1 MNDADCVEG
10 PDFVGGVMGTGT
22 DLWNQ
27 CVVLL
32 NNEDWAGF
40 VSLFTSDAIYA
51 GPNLRY
57 EGREAI
63 GAHFDEAGKAI
74 SDIHYETSLV
84 VEEGD
89 SVIAEWTWRSRQTGQ
104 LPTALLVP
112 ASDGTEITPADGAIN
127 VAGVSVCKI
136 REGKFA
142 SMRDYYD
149 TAEMMR
155 QLG

>member
-1 MNDADCVEG
+1 MSDADCREE
-10 PDFVGGVMGTGT
+10 PDVIGGVMGTGT

-27 CVVLL
+27 CVARM
-32 NNEDWAGF
+32 NNEDWTGF
-40 VSLFTSDAIYA
+40 VSLFTSDAVYA

-63 GAHFDEAGKAI
+63 EAHFDEVGKAI
-74 SDIHYETSLV
+74 ADVHYETSLV
-84 VEEGD
+84 VEDGD
-89 SVIAEWTWRSRQTGQ
+89 SVIAEWTWRSTQTGQ
-104 LPTALLVP
+104 VPTALLVH
-112 ASDGTEITPADGAIN
+112 ASDDTEIALTHGAIN
-127 VAGVSVCKI
+127 IAGVSVCKI
-136 REGKFA
+136 REGKLA